1 MSLLLSRG
9 LFVRVTL
16 ETEIFQFPVRHLEP
30 IMACHVFPRH
40 RCTAAAAA
48 SAAAG
53 LAFLHDHNS
62 TALYNQRHALVKY
75 STPTKGGVLWA
86 FRSQLQT
93 KSMKQNFQHS
103 WKRVFLLTLMKH
115 NYFTNKLKPYAFEPS
130 CVTKFAISFGLYIAR
145 QK

>member
-40 RCTAAAAA
+40 RCAAGAAG
-48 SAAAG
+48 AAAG

-75 STPTKGGVLWA
+75 STPTKGGVLRG
-86 FRSQLQT
+86 FLSQLQ
-93 KSMKQNFQHS
+93 K
-103 WKRVFLLTLMKH
+103 
-115 NYFTNKLKPYAFEPS
+115 KL
-130 CVTKFAISFGLYIAR
+130 
-145 QK
+145 